1 MKIVAAAKERIMWM
15 VEKMPPVVEDLRS
28 HSEEQLAELRLLLKA
43 GIVGRPDVRRPG
55 FYELD
60 GAANVY
66 YIFRYPSGQKVLLVA
81 AWNRI
86 SDPVV
91 AELIACN
98 CPAA

>member
-1 MKIVAAAKERIMWM
+1 M
-15 VEKMPPVVEDLRS
+15 
-28 HSEEQLAELRLLLKA
+28 
-43 GIVGRPDVRRPG
+43 RRPG

-60 GAANVY
+60 GESNVY

-81 AWNRI
+81 VWQRDT
-86 SDPVV
+86 DPLV